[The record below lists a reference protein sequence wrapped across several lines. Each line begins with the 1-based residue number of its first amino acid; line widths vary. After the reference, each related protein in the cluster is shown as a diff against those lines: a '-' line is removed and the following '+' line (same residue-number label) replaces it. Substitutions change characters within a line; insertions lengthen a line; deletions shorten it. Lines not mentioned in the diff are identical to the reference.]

1 MLMTM
6 VTLFMILGL
15 VALLGVSTYAVMQY
29 LQEEQMEK
37 VPVRVKDEHHIRR

>member
-15 VALLGVSTYAVMQY
+15 VALLGISTYAVMHY
-29 LQEEQMEK
+29 LHEEQMEK
-37 VPVRVKDEHHIRR
+37 VPVPVKNDRHYRR